1 MLRDPI
7 VFSKEVYEEML
18 DVLGHKGNAI
28 QNTLRFYLTPVEIAI
43 INNSK
48 KKQQTLANKDVGKK
62 RNTSTLLWECKLVQL

>member
-48 KKQQTLANKDVGKK
+48 KKTTNTGKQGCGEKKEYFYTVVGM
-62 RNTSTLLWECKLVQL
+62 